1 MDFYQFFGEVFFFTR
16 KGQGFLG
23 DFDGNLLRYMYVYI
37 YIYMHMY
44 DDWKDKSKY
53 PSETS

>member
-1 MDFYQFFGEVFFFTR
+1 MNESIFWRGVFYKKRTGLF
-16 KGQGFLG
+16 G

-37 YIYMHMY
+37 YMHMY

-53 PSETS
+53 LSETS